1 MVPGRIKSRRM
12 LITESHFFQKRVVRV
27 VFIFFAHISILFG
40 QSIFFAVLEIR
51 ETLKFGCCE
60 KKNIFARKLGNGG
73 FRPCFQRRNKKNRR
87 YAEKKL
93 SF

>member
-60 KKNIFARKLGNGG
+60 KKIFSRESWGTEVFDHAFNVETKKIVGM
-73 FRPCFQRRNKKNRR
+73 QKKN
-87 YAEKKL
+87 
-93 SF
+93 